1 MQPAMSSGINVRSIQ
16 QRDFYAVQK
25 LNALE
30 VEDSQFS
37 ITSALNHQARS
48 HEFSLGQ
55 VFLFGWLPHSSSD
68 RLFVAESQGEIVG
81 LIWVTAFNQSRST
94 WQIERIAIAAQVDY
108 FSVGTSL
115 IRHALEACWEART
128 WLLQVDVQSNQE
140 IALYRQNGFQP
151 LAHLTNWQISQELAI
166 ELASQSADLPNLLP
180 VNNADANLIYQLDTA
195 AMPPQI
201 RQVYDLGINDFRS
214 NLWANMLAHGQ
225 HLLHSTQEVSAYVYE
240 TQRKAAI
247 GYFSLLLQSKPG
259 LSKPSQSKPSQ
270 SKQGDRCHMTIHP
283 AYTWLYPE
291 VIAQV
296 SKVIVHHQQVSLA
309 KAQGTKNSPE
319 NLDEK
324 NQANQVT
331 TNLDNS
337 LPNNSLPKCLGK
349 GFIVSSADYQPER
362 EAYLEQIQAERVN
375 HGLLMGRS
383 VWHKVRESRLSL
395 EALQLSKV
403 LAGLQPAQ
411 RPVPGRIDTF
421 PPQSRSNQL
430 TNQSELDQSLD

>member
-1 MQPAMSSGINVRSIQ
+1 MQPDLSSGINVRSIQ
-16 QRDFYAVQK
+16 QRDFSAVQT

-37 ITSALNHQARS
+37 ITSALNHQFRPRDP
-48 HEFSLGQ
+48 SLGQ
-55 VFLFGWLPHSSSD
+55 VFLFGWLPHSPSD

-81 LIWVTAFNQSRST
+81 TIWVTTFNQSRST
-94 WQIERIAIAAQVDY
+94 WQIERIAVAAQADY

-115 IRHALEACWEART
+115 IRHALETCWEART
-128 WLLQVDVQSNQE
+128 WLLQVDVQSDRA

-151 LAHLTNWQISQELAI
+151 LAHLTNWQIPQELVT
-166 ELASQSADLPNLLP
+166 ELSSQSADLPNLMP
-180 VNNADANLIYQLDTA
+180 VNNADAPLLYQLDTA

-201 RQVYDLGINDFRS
+201 RQVYDLGLNDFRT
-214 NLWANMLAHGQ
+214 NPWANMLLHGQ
-225 HLLHSTQEVSAYVYE
+225 HLLHSTQEISAYVYE
-240 TQRKAAI
+240 PQRKAAI
-247 GYFSLLLQSKPG
+247 GYFSLLLSKPG
-259 LSKPSQSKPSQ
+259 QSKLDFTS
-270 SKQGDRCHMTIHP
+270 SDRCHMTIHP

-296 SKVIVHHQQVSLA
+296 SKVIVHHQVLA
-309 KAQGTKNSPE
+309 RHKKTKNNHNYS
-319 NLDEK
+319 N
-324 NQANQVT
+324 
-331 TNLDNS
+331 
-337 LPNNSLPKCLGK
+337 
-349 GFIVSSADYQPER
+349 GFTVSSTDYQPER

-421 PPQSRSNQL
+421 PPQSNQL
-430 TNQSELDQSLD
+430 TNQSELDRSSD